1 MELLEA
7 RRDGVL
13 VLALKGR
20 LDAASA
26 SSFQNLLAE
35 RMEQGERRFAVD
47 ASGLIYISS
56 SGLRVLLQVARQL
69 EKHSG
74 RIVLCS
80 VQESIRRIFEIAGFA
95 SLFRIYGSSEQ
106 AIQGCRTDD

>member
-20 LDAASA
+20 LDAVSA
-26 SSFQNLLAE
+26 PSLQNLLEE
-35 RMEQGERRFAVD
+35 RIEHGDVRFTVD
-47 ASGLIYISS
+47 AAGLDYVSS

-69 EKHSG
+69 EERSG

-80 VQESIRRIFEIAGFA
+80 VQEPVRRIFEIAGFA
-95 SLFRIYGSSEQ
+95 SLFHIYGSSQE
-106 AIQGCRTDD
+106 AIQGCLSGD